1 MTQKEWNFSEMKR
14 KLKEEEVKF
23 VIEKKTLLMSFMD
36 SPQPWKHLSDKYTW
50 RKDKLLLGAHLT
62 LMMGLVYFAVGR

>member
-1 MTQKEWNFSEMKR
+1 
-14 KLKEEEVKF
+14 
-23 VIEKKTLLMSFMD
+23 MSFMD

-62 LMMGLVYFAVGR
+62 LMMGLVYFEVGR